1 MDTLECIKTRRS
13 IRQFTSEA
21 VPRKD
26 LEELI
31 DIARWSP
38 SYKNSQPWE
47 AIILSGA
54 KKKELSTTL
63 VGLLQDG
70 KENSADLAPPVF
82 WPEAEENRIKNLLAK
97 RKELTGIDLA
107 APEMVFKAKKA
118 NFNFYFAPHAIYL
131 FQDARLS
138 EWSLFDIGLFTQ
150 SLMLTAHAKGLATV
164 PQAFATDYA
173 KEVKECLDIPASKRL
188 ILGLSVG
195 YPDMESPG
203 NAYRTERSETEEIC
217 RWLE

>member
-13 IRQFTSEA
+13 IRKFTSES
-21 VPRKD
+21 VPRTD

-54 KKKELSTTL
+54 KKKELSKTL
-63 VGLLQDG
+63 VGLLEDG
-70 KENSADLAPPVF
+70 KENTPDLEAPVS
-82 WPEAEENRIKNLLAK
+82 WPEAEEKRIKHLLAK
-97 RKELTGIDLA
+97 RKELTGLDLM

-131 FQDARLS
+131 FQDASLS
-138 EWSLFDIGLFTQ
+138 EWSLFDIGLFAQ
-150 SLMLTAHAKGLATV
+150 SLMLAAHAKGLATV

-173 KEVKECLDIPASKRL
+173 KEVKECLGISSSKRL

-195 YPDMESPG
+195 YPDMESPV